1 MLSASSITIPDRSLE
16 ASRMTRPAKT
26 STADCPRPTLKPLI
40 MPEVGRYQRHAV
52 ISDSLNSS
60 HYLKKLVSVRVLNDL
75 HYVGVRQKTCV
86 FLYNRKGNAR
96 SGSSRRLLA
105 PQHSAVFNNRAPA
118 QLFRASD
125 LSGGLCIQMVAALT
139 PLSAW
144 VRATKIMPT
153 SV

>member
-40 MPEVGRYQRHAV
+40 TPEVGRYQRHAV

-96 SGSSRRLLA
+96 SGSSR
-105 PQHSAVFNNRAPA
+105 HSAVFNNRAPA